1 VCLVLFSIGAL
12 SELVSIVEL
21 CLKNR
26 SKQTRNRNKNL
37 NQDDDVEKEHFLSKN
52 SVLYNFSDDSIKMA
66 SRSNQNF
73 TDALLVKE
81 KEHGGNHHHHD
92 QSSDECLNLI
102 KTESHSSLC
111 FDSLNKS
118 LLSNGGVNDALMAI
132 GYESNINVIKYHPF
146 DYQSGKFNENTHL
159 SIMLYSK

>member
-1 VCLVLFSIGAL
+1 MCLVLFFIGAL

-26 SKQTRNRNKNL
+26 SKQTRNRNLKS
-37 NQDDDVEKEHFLSKN
+37 QDDDVENEHFLSEN

-81 KEHGGNHHHHD
+81 KEHEGNHHHHHD

-102 KTESHSSLC
+102 RNESHSSLC

-118 LLSNGGVNDALMAI
+118 LLSNDALMAV

-146 DYQSGKFNENTHL
+146 DYQIGKFNENPHL

>member
-1 VCLVLFSIGAL
+1 M
-12 SELVSIVEL
+12 

-26 SKQTRNRNKNL
+26 SKQTRNRNLKS
-37 NQDDDVEKEHFLSKN
+37 QDDDVENEHFFSEN

-66 SRSNQNF
+66 SRSTQNF

-81 KEHGGNHHHHD
+81 KEHDGNHHHD

-102 KTESHSSLC
+102 RNESHSSLC

-118 LLSNGGVNDALMAI
+118 LLSNDALMAV

-146 DYQSGKFNENTHL
+146 DYQIRKFNENPHL

>member
-26 SKQTRNRNKNL
+26 SKQTRNRNLKS
-37 NQDDDVEKEHFLSKN
+37 QDDDVENEHFLSEN

-81 KEHGGNHHHHD
+81 NEHEGNHHD

-102 KTESHSSLC
+102 RNESHSSLC

-118 LLSNGGVNDALMAI
+118 LLSNDALMAV

-146 DYQSGKFNENTHL
+146 DYQIGKFNENPHL

>member
-1 VCLVLFSIGAL
+1 MCLILFSIGAL

-26 SKQTRNRNKNL
+26 SKQTRNRNQNL
-37 NQDDDVEKEHFLSKN
+37 NQNDDVEKEHFLSEN
-52 SVLYNFSDDSIKMA
+52 SVLYNFSDDSIKLA

-81 KEHGGNHHHHD
+81 KEHEGDHHHHHNHD

-102 KTESHSSLC
+102 KNESHSSLC

-118 LLSNGGVNDALMAI
+118 LLSNDALMAV

-146 DYQSGKFNENTHL
+146 DYQIGKFSENPHL